1 MAGKVLVTLYG
12 NDVAPRFDLATEV
25 LIASVDD
32 EGVVREEK
40 TMVLP
45 QASAEKLCHMV
56 LTEEVKAVIC
66 GGIEQEYYDYLT
78 WKRVDV
84 IESVVGPYG
93 SVLEKFAMGELKSGD
108 VLTDALI
115 EESNGDQTMV

>member
-1 MAGKVLVTLYG
+1 MPNKVLVTLYG

-25 LIASVDD
+25 LIAAVDD
-32 EGVVREEK
+32 AGAVHEEK

-56 LTEEVKAVIC
+56 LTEEVRAVIC

-78 WKRVDV
+78 WKRVVV
-84 IESVVGPYG
+84 IESVVGSYRR
-93 SVLEKFAMGELKSGD
+93 VLEEFARGRLKSGD
-108 VLTDALI
+108 ILFDATV
-115 EESNGDQTMV
+115 EEANGG

>member
-84 IESVVGPYG
+84 IESVVGSYG
-93 SVLEKFAMGELKSGD
+93 SVLDKFSRGKLKSGD
-108 VLTDALI
+108 VLSDASV
-115 EESNGDQTMV
+115 EGKNGDQKMV